1 MTALPSHPAELP
13 AYQALFAA
21 DVKDFS
27 GRPGRDHA
35 ALTEQLPQIVAAA
48 FAAAGLAE
56 IWERQ
61 TFRRVVGDEIALGF
75 PATVLPLLLNPLL
88 GALQAELVDGPVRM
102 RVSVH
107 VGPVTGPGTTAISDG
122 SGAARV
128 EAHRLLDSDAVKEL
142 LTRSDDITSVAA
154 IVSER
159 AVADA
164 VATAYSAES
173 LSLYVP
179 VEVRVKGFRGKAH
192 LRVPAPSGDLL
203 LRGFGT
209 PDTAPSPL
217 SAAVATPHPATGTV
231 IGYSSGAVQTGSGR
245 QVNHF
250 GNRRDR

>member
-21 DVKDFS
+21 DIKDFS

-35 ALTEQLPQIVAAA
+35 ALTERLPQIVAAA
-48 FAAAGLAE
+48 FTAAGLAE
-56 IWERQ
+56 VWERQ

-88 GALQAELVDGPVRM
+88 GALQAELVGGPVRL

-107 VGPVTGPGTTAISDG
+107 VGPVTGPGTTAVSDG
-122 SGAARV
+122 SGADRV
-128 EAHRLLDSDAVKEL
+128 EAHRLLDADAVKDL
-142 LTRSDDITSVAA
+142 LTRSDEVTVVAA

-164 VATAYSAES
+164 VVTGYSAEP
-173 LSLYVP
+173 LGLYVP
-179 VEVRVKGFRGKAH
+179 VEVQVKGFRGKAH
-192 LRVPAPSGDLL
+192 LRVPTPSGDLL
-203 LRGFGT
+203 LCGFGS
-209 PDTAPSPL
+209 PDTA
-217 SAAVATPHPATGTV
+217 SAPPAAATPHPTTGTV
-231 IGYSSGAVQTGSGR
+231 IGYSSGAVQTGAGR